1 MSKQEIV
8 RKEMIVA
15 MKSHDKERKDVLSLL
30 LAALKNAEIDRRHVL
45 CEAEEDAIVQKEIK
59 QLKETLEMCPADR
72 EDIRK
77 QCELRI
83 SILQEFCPK
92 MMTELDVLEVIDDV
106 LKELGIHNPNPKDK
120 GNIMKVLMPKVKGKV
135 DGKLVNQMLTNILKE
150 GE

>member
-8 RKEMIVA
+8 RNEMIAA

-30 LAALKNAEIDRRHVL
+30 LAALKNAEIDRRHEL

-59 QLKETLEMCPADR
+59 QLKETLEMCPDDR

-83 SILQEFCPK
+83 NVLQEFCPQ
-92 MMTELDVLEVIDDV
+92 MMNESDIINVIKEIFTELKLE
-106 LKELGIHNPNPKDK
+106 NPSSKDK
-120 GNIMKVLMPKVKGKV
+120 GKIMQKLMPKVKGKA